1 MLLAPRYLFP
11 SLHLESFKPQFSQV
25 HLISFSCSSSGTP
38 IMQMLAGLML
48 SQRALKLFLVFKHV
62 FLFAVLF
69 VWVPLFYL
77 PDHLYILLYHLI
89 CYSFL
94 RSVYFISAIELFI
107 SNCVFIFPSCLLKIS
122 LYIPILFSNSFNII
136 ITNALNALSGKPL
149 ICLVIYFG
157 RDFLLLFQLRAVI
170 TDSMNMRL
178 SKLRETVKD
187 REAWRAEVHGV
198 TKSQTQ
204 LSDWTTTDILLF
216 NFS

>member
-1 MLLAPRYLFP
+1 M
-11 SLHLESFKPQFSQV
+11 
-25 HLISFSCSSSGTP
+25 
-38 IMQMLAGLML
+38 
-48 SQRALKLFLVFKHV
+48 
-62 FLFAVLF
+62 
-69 VWVPLFYL
+69 
-77 PDHLYILLYHLI
+77 
-89 CYSFL
+89 
-94 RSVYFISAIELFI
+94 YFISAIELFI

-204 LSDWTTTDILLF
+204 LSD
-216 NFS
+216 